1 MGHSGF
7 RFQSRILRALLAS
20 CVAALAIVG
29 VGSVADAAPT
39 NRCAGATVT
48 TRAASPSPTGWAEN
62 LTFDHSGN
70 LWVSRLY
77 GNSVERYD
85 RSGRRTATVPVWAP
99 GALRMGPGGDLYV
112 NSGDQLSFGGERN
125 GFVVKFDPLAPQ
137 PNPTVF
143 SRGFAM
149 PNGLAFDARG
159 FGYVVDSSR
168 GVVRIAPGG
177 AIDQRW
183 TDRALAALAASS
195 AVNGISP
202 NGAVVI
208 GNDLYLTFT
217 VSRTGRVVAL
227 PLDDP
232 GSIRVVADLTAPL
245 PGLLDDLTALD
256 PHTLA
261 VTSTLGSLALVD
273 VRTGAR
279 CTIALGAPATA
290 VAVQPSDS
298 RALVVASE
306 TGALLDVRLAG

>member
-1 MGHSGF
+1 M
-7 RFQSRILRALLAS
+7 
-20 CVAALAIVG
+20 LAIVG
-29 VGSVADAAPT
+29 VGSVADAAPS

-48 TRAASPSPTGWAEN
+48 TRTASPSPTGWAEN

-85 RSGRRTATVPVWAP
+85 RSGRRTATVPARAP
-99 GALRMGPGGDLYV
+99 GALRMSGGDLYV
-112 NSGDQLSFGGERN
+112 NSGDQLSFGTERN
-125 GFVVKFDPLAPQ
+125 GVVVKFDPLAPQ
-137 PNPTVF
+137 PNPTVYA
-143 SRGFAM
+143 RGFAM

-159 FGYVVDSSR
+159 FGYVVDSLR

-177 AIDQRW
+177 AIDQWW
-183 TDRALAALAASS
+183 TDRARAALAASS

-217 VSRTGRVVAL
+217 ASRTGRVVAL

-232 GSIRVVADLTAPL
+232 GPIRVVADLTAPL

-256 PHTLA
+256 PHTVA

-298 RALVVASE
+298 RVLVVASE

>member
-1 MGHSGF
+1 MPMGHSGF
-7 RFQSRILRALLAS
+7 RFLRALLVPAL
-20 CVAALAIVG
+20 AALAIVG
-29 VGSVADAAPT
+29 VGSVADAAPS

-48 TRAASPSPTGWAEN
+48 TRTASPSPTGWAEN

-112 NSGDQLSFGGERN
+112 NSGDQLSFGAERN
-125 GFVVKFDPLAPQ
+125 GVVVKFDPLAPQ
-137 PNPTVF
+137 PNPTVYA
-143 SRGFAM
+143 RGFAI

-183 TDRALAALAASS
+183 TDRARAALAASS
-195 AVNGISP
+195 AVNGVSP
-202 NGAVVI
+202 NGAAVI

-217 VSRTGRVVAL
+217 ASRTGRVVAL

-245 PGLLDDLTALD
+245 LGLLDDLTALD